1 MHLHL
6 SGFSETRALLEYGA
20 WQDLNCNQTS
30 CVHCDMADDSVCRFD
45 PRWRQQR
52 NTSFLAFCREEQ
64 QLRGIYEVPCAPPP
78 TTWPTT
84 VTLSYAWKSFVDS
97 VLDDNIEAYLLAK
110 AKEGPTLAIFSAGA
124 HHFAQHL
131 EHTNQHQ
138 SHVKD
143 SWVPPQSWMDTWVH
157 GTLRMMARLARLNK
171 QQRVC
176 CVWKTNNVGSRLAV
190 GEWHHP
196 SVEGG
201 AHDYMNRVSV
211 SMARE
216 LGVPTVDLTQLTVA
230 MTRNASQKE
239 GALTG
244 MSDTDYYH
252 GYNHGILW
260 QRTRGEVLEAC
271 KRTWGSERNARRRRL

>member
-1 MHLHL
+1 M
-6 SGFSETRALLEYGA
+6 S
-20 WQDLNCNQTS
+20 
-30 CVHCDMADDSVCRFD
+30 
-45 PRWRQQR
+45 
-52 NTSFLAFCREEQ
+52 
-64 QLRGIYEVPCAPPP
+64 
-78 TTWPTT
+78 
-84 VTLSYAWKSFVDS
+84 
-97 VLDDNIEAYLLAK
+97 
-110 AKEGPTLAIFSAGA
+110 
-124 HHFAQHL
+124 
-131 EHTNQHQ
+131 
-138 SHVKD
+138 
-143 SWVPPQSWMDTWVH
+143 
-157 GTLRMMARLARLNK
+157 LNK

>member
-97 VLDDNIEAYLLAK
+97 VLDDK
-110 AKEGPTLAIFSAGA
+110 AI
-124 HHFAQHL
+124 H
-131 EHTNQHQ
+131 
-138 SHVKD
+138 
-143 SWVPPQSWMDTWVH
+143 
-157 GTLRMMARLARLNK
+157 
-171 QQRVC
+171 
-176 CVWKTNNVGSRLAV
+176 
-190 GEWHHP
+190 
-196 SVEGG
+196 
-201 AHDYMNRVSV
+201 
-211 SMARE
+211 
-216 LGVPTVDLTQLTVA
+216 
-230 MTRNASQKE
+230 
-239 GALTG
+239 
-244 MSDTDYYH
+244 
-252 GYNHGILW
+252 
-260 QRTRGEVLEAC
+260 
-271 KRTWGSERNARRRRL
+271 